1 MNLNSELP
9 PYLFVFSFLQH
20 KIFSIE
26 DIGLQLFC
34 SIGTNTKI
42 ELQVIFI
49 YFKRLLKPQ
58 ELGLVEPLALP
69 QNEKHP
75 LQGPS

>member
-20 KIFSIE
+20 KIFSLLDYIE

-42 ELQVIFI
+42 ELQLIFLF
-49 YFKRLLKPQ
+49 FK
-58 ELGLVEPLALP
+58 GF
-69 QNEKHP
+69 
-75 LQGPS
+75 

>member
-42 ELQVIFI
+42 ELQLIFLC
-49 YFKRLLKPQ
+49 FK
-58 ELGLVEPLALP
+58 GF
-69 QNEKHP
+69 
-75 LQGPS
+75 